1 MNKNKTGDTG
11 AEVERGRGRERERGN
26 ESVAHKDNDALGE
39 TSGNTPAGTKVTG
52 IKIINQ
58 NCGSCCWCCSHCSPG
73 SLVYVP
79 AAAGEEGAAGE
90 AVTANSWQASE
101 LAAPLRRSLH
111 PFKLLKIANKINEEQ
126 QSHELPALPVQNVA
140 FDLRLQLLEAVK

>member
-1 MNKNKTGDTG
+1 M
-11 AEVERGRGRERERGN
+11 
-26 ESVAHKDNDALGE
+26 AHKDNDALGE
-39 TSGNTPAGTKVTG
+39 TSGNTRACTKVTG

-58 NCGSCCWCCSHCSPG
+58 NCGSCCCWCWCCSHCSPG
-73 SLVYVP
+73 SLVYIP
-79 AAAGEEGAAGE
+79 AAAGEEGAEGE
-90 AVTANSWQASE
+90 AGTANSWQASQ
-101 LAAPLRRSLH
+101 LVALVPRSLH

>member
-1 MNKNKTGDTG
+1 M
-11 AEVERGRGRERERGN
+11 V
-26 ESVAHKDNDALGE
+26 HKDNDALGE
-39 TSGNTPAGTKVTG
+39 TSGNTRAGTKVTG

-58 NCGSCCWCCSHCSPG
+58 NCGSCCCWCCCSHCSPG
-73 SLVYVP
+73 SLVYIP
-79 AAAGEEGAAGE
+79 AAAREREEGAAGG
-90 AVTANSWQASE
+90 AGTANSWQASQ

>member
-1 MNKNKTGDTG
+1 M
-11 AEVERGRGRERERGN
+11 
-26 ESVAHKDNDALGE
+26 AHKDNDALGE
-39 TSGNTPAGTKVTG
+39 TSGNTRAGTKVTG

-58 NCGSCCWCCSHCSPG
+58 NCGSCCCWCWCCSHCSPG
-73 SLVYVP
+73 SLVYIP
-79 AAAGEEGAAGE
+79 AAAREREEGAAGE
-90 AVTANSWQASE
+90 AGTANSWQVSQ
-101 LAAPLRRSLH
+101 LAARRSLH